1 MAKPPKIEA
10 TLVGKVAV
18 AKAHYHGHGSFQ
30 RQAVM
35 AKAAF
40 VGMLPRLRNASWS
53 YNLLQEKKKKKIL
66 LLEKTFIRENNIPK
80 AKAAPVNMLPRPWST
95 HVHAP

>member
-40 VGMLPRLRNASWS
+40 VGMLPRLRNAS
-53 YNLLQEKKKKKIL
+53 LLI
-66 LLEKTFIRENNIPK
+66 
-80 AKAAPVNMLPRPWST
+80 
-95 HVHAP
+95 